1 MKFSPDKYHGYIT
14 MLNLHIKENLQK
26 QRKRNVHVRLQW
38 WLCDKTI
45 DGKKNKNVIFQWT
58 ILSTFNRCQVVLYIP
73 CFAVDLR
80 HCHFTAVI
88 CKAELGVQVWS
99 VHKRKTLQTL
109 DYIYR
114 LLFNWL
120 EWGVQNWR
128 SPLWHCHLT
137 IQSNTVSSFC
147 VQANM
152 CKRQRASRVTEGPF
166 KSETLK
172 SNGHIMVS
180 RVLCSHETREEYYTV
195 IESTQTDDLVSHGWN
210 IRQESI
216 DLLQVNLGCL
226 SWAVLQSFMLV
237 QAPIGKHEHQGHV
250 LSRAAFVATDG
261 LPDNI
266 YMTNT
271 MKWKGAK
278 ETKSENIV
286 AVRVPIMH
294 CHGRLPRSHRLT
306 LDMLSAAKQQ

>member
-1 MKFSPDKYHGYIT
+1 M
-14 MLNLHIKENLQK
+14 
-26 QRKRNVHVRLQW
+26 QRKSTWRLRTESRW
-38 WLCDKTI
+38 GGSCWKET
-45 DGKKNKNVIFQWT
+45 T
-58 ILSTFNRCQVVLYIP
+58 SP
-73 CFAVDLR
+73 C
-80 HCHFTAVI
+80 C
-88 CKAELGVQVWS
+88 
-99 VHKRKTLQTL
+99 
-109 DYIYR
+109 
-114 LLFNWL
+114 
-120 EWGVQNWR
+120 
-128 SPLWHCHLT
+128 
-137 IQSNTVSSFC
+137 
-147 VQANM
+147 
-152 CKRQRASRVTEGPF
+152 RACPTR
-166 KSETLK
+166 
-172 SNGHIMVS
+172 
-180 RVLCSHETREEYYTV
+180 TRETPKNLTSPRGESYTV
-195 IESTQTDDLVSHGWN
+195 IESTQTGDLVSHGWN

>member
-1 MKFSPDKYHGYIT
+1 MG
-14 MLNLHIKENLQK
+14 E
-26 QRKRNVHVRLQW
+26 
-38 WLCDKTI
+38 
-45 DGKKNKNVIFQWT
+45 KKNKNVIFQWT

-147 VQANM
+147 VQVNV

-166 KSETLK
+166 KSETEKQWTYNGLLSFVFTWNKGGILYSNWEHTDWRLGVSWLK
-172 SNGHIMVS
+172 HTS
-180 RVLCSHETREEYYTV
+180 REYR
-195 IESTQTDDLVSHGWN
+195 S
-210 IRQESI
+210 
-216 DLLQVNLGCL
+216 
-226 SWAVLQSFMLV
+226 
-237 QAPIGKHEHQGHV
+237 
-250 LSRAAFVATDG
+250 VA
-261 LPDNI
+261 
-266 YMTNT
+266 
-271 MKWKGAK
+271 
-278 ETKSENIV
+278 S
-286 AVRVPIMH
+286 
-294 CHGRLPRSHRLT
+294 
-306 LDMLSAAKQQ
+306 